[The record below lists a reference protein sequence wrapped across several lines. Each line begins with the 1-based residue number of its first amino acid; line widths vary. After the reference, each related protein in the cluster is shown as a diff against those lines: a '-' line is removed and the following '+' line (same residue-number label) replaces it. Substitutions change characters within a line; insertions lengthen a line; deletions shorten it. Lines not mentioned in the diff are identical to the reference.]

1 MNLFKFLQFLGPT
14 GMNQVAEGNIMDNE
28 NTMNGTQPFSHND
41 FSLKFCPEAQGHFC
55 MLWGDHGHGG
65 YDSTSGLY
73 AQGGQ
78 PMDEIFELAGFYIDF
93 NEAKAN
99 GDWQSVR
106 KAAMAIRDMR
116 TQLGIDKTEEKL
128 YRKNLF

>member
-14 GMNQVAEGNIMDNE
+14 GMNQGAEGNIMDNE

-93 NEAKAN
+93 NEAKVN

>member
-14 GMNQVAEGNIMDNE
+14 GMNEGAEGNIMDNE

-78 PMDEIFELAGFYIDF
+78 PMDDAFEFASFYHDF
-93 NEAKAN
+93 KEARTM
-99 GDWQSVR
+99 GDWR
-106 KAAMAIRDMR
+106 AMRAAIQAIRDMR
-116 TQLGIDKTEEKL
+116 DIMEISIADERY
-128 YRKNLF
+128 YR